1 MRQIIIVTAA
11 ALAAFAML
19 SAPAEAIS
27 QRTMT
32 GAAIG
37 AAAGAVVAGPVGLVA
52 GGVAGGMIG
61 GPALHE
67 SRHHP
72 YHRCWTNYGVRHCR

>member
-1 MRQIIIVTAA
+1 MRQIIITAA

-37 AAAGAVVAGPVGLVA
+37 AGAGAVVAGPVGAVV
-52 GGVAGGMIG
+52 GGVAGGWIG
-61 GPALHE
+61 GPALPDG
-67 SRHHP
+67 HHHH